1 MSRHGTVFTYSV
13 VYSGT
18 DVFKDK
24 TPYVVALV
32 EENQRKRMTR
42 IEGYTEKTEI
52 YIGMNVTFLTE
63 DEAGNPIYT
72 FG

>member
-1 MSRHGTVFTYSV
+1 MSRRGTVFTYSV
-13 VYSGT
+13 VTSGT
-18 DVFKDK
+18 GVFKDK

-52 YIGMNVTFLTE
+52 HVGMEVAFLTE
-63 DEAGNPIYT
+63 DEKGNPIYT